1 MGIQDGDTIILMV
14 LKNANLKKKEE
25 NADSLKDNK

>member
-1 MGIQDGDTIILMV
+1 MGIQDGDTIVLMV

-25 NADSLKDNK
+25 NVDPVKDKK

>member
-1 MGIQDGDTIILMV
+1 MGIQDGDTIVLMV

-25 NADSLKDNK
+25 NVDPLKDKK